1 MDFLKIDGR
10 SYKVLVTA
18 IEESFNILY
27 SENTGRTMS
36 QGARM
41 VLDPLGTFFGHK
53 VTVQRKQGY
62 EKEFDALYDYVSR
75 PRYDGISVEIV
86 HDQTTIKYDAYI
98 SNGNRSL
105 KTITKED
112 VVKWG
117 ELQLNIVPMEAQVI
131 PE

>member
-1 MDFLKIDGR
+1 MDFFKIDGK

-36 QGARM
+36 QGERM
-41 VLDPLGTFFGHK
+41 VLDPLGVFFGHK
-53 VTVQRKQGY
+53 VTVKRRQGH
-62 EKEFDALYDYVSR
+62 EAEFDALYDYVSI
-75 PRYDGISVEIV
+75 PRYNGVSVEIV
-86 HDQTTIKYDAYI
+86 HNQTTLKYDAYI
-98 SNGNRSL
+98 SNGTRQL
-105 KTITKED
+105 QQITKDD

-117 ELQLNIVPMEAQVI
+117 ELQLNIVPMEAQKL

>member
-1 MDFLKIDGR
+1 MDYFKIDGKR
-10 SYKVLVTA
+10 YNVLVTN

-36 QGARM
+36 TGAGM

-53 VTVQRKQGY
+53 VTVQRKEGH
-62 EKEFDALYDYVSR
+62 EREFDNLYDYVSK
-75 PRYDGISVEIV
+75 PRYDGISVDIV
-86 HDQTTIKYDAYI
+86 HNQTTLKYNAYV
-98 SNGNRSL
+98 SNGTRNLQR
-105 KTITKED
+105 ITKSD

-117 ELQLNIVPMEAQVI
+117 ELQLNIVPMKAQVI

>member
-1 MDFLKIDGR
+1 MDFFKIDGK

-41 VLDPLGTFFGHK
+41 VLDPLGVFFGHK
-53 VTVQRKQGY
+53 VTVKRRQGH
-62 EKEFDALYDYVSR
+62 EAEFDALYDYVSI
-75 PRYDGISVEIV
+75 PRYNGVSVEIV
-86 HDQTTIKYDAYI
+86 HNQTTLKYDAYI
-98 SNGNRSL
+98 SNGTRQL
-105 KTITKED
+105 RHITKED

-117 ELQLNIVPMEAQVI
+117 ELQLNIVPMEAQI
-131 PE
+131 LPE

>member
-1 MDFLKIDGR
+1 MDFFKIDGK

-41 VLDPLGTFFGHK
+41 VLDPLGVFFGHK
-53 VTVQRKQGY
+53 VTVKRRQGH
-62 EKEFDALYDYVSR
+62 EAAFDALYDYVSI
-75 PRYDGISVEIV
+75 PRYNGVSVEIV
-86 HDQTTIKYDAYI
+86 HNQTTLKYDAYI
-98 SNGNRSL
+98 SNGTRQL
-105 KTITKED
+105 QQITKDD

-117 ELQLNIVPMEAQVI
+117 ELQLNIVPMEAQKL